1 MGRPGDQGKSLTRLH
16 WECDFIQR
24 RRGRTLAVR
33 LCSSSISS
41 SLAWEFQMT
50 ATAVRRDSSSV
61 MPAGRERQLLT
72 FALLIATATVAFE
85 TQVVTVALPSI
96 TGELQGIS
104 LYPWVFSGYLLM
116 STITAPL
123 YGKLADVFGRRPLF
137 FFGFTVFMAG
147 TFLCGAA
154 TSMPLLVGARV
165 IQGVGAGAIL
175 PLVLTVLGDIYTIKD
190 RARVQGASAGVW
202 GFFSFLGPSTGAFII
217 ESTSWRWVFWS
228 NLPLCIVALA
238 LLAVFLREGIARK
251 QVNID
256 YAGAATLTGGV
267 VCILLV
273 ALEGGRSLAWG
284 GTPMVLLVT
293 VGVALLVLFGIV
305 ERRAVDPI
313 LPFGAFR
320 IRAVAVGNAGNM
332 LIGAAQFLLTSFLPL
347 LIQGVRGEGA
357 TATGLVLTA
366 FGFAWSLAAMIG
378 GRLFIVLGFRRVSI
392 VGTGL
397 VAIGCLGATL
407 ASDGWPVWVIATA
420 MALTGIGQ
428 GISSTAFLYAP
439 QASVPWNQRG
449 AVTSSTQFARNMV
462 GAVLVAIGGGW
473 LNTLLFGAA
482 TLSGA
487 TAEEAGPTIS
497 KLLSVSERGS
507 LDATL
512 AANLGAV
519 LGPGLQVIFGL
530 LALLALVI
538 CMVMIVFAREVRPV
552 EEQPV
557 HSAVSD

>member
-1 MGRPGDQGKSLTRLH
+1 
-16 WECDFIQR
+16 
-24 RRGRTLAVR
+24 
-33 LCSSSISS
+33 
-41 SLAWEFQMT
+41 MT
-50 ATAVRRDSSSV
+50 ATAVRRDSTSV
-61 MPAGRERQLLT
+61 MLAGRERQLLT

-137 FFGFTVFMAG
+137 FFGFTVFMTG
-147 TFLCGAA
+147 TFLCGVS

-165 IQGVGAGAIL
+165 IQGLGAGAIL

-202 GFFSFLGPSTGAFII
+202 GFFSFLGPSTGAFMI
-217 ESTSWRWVFWS
+217 ESMSWRWVFWS
-228 NLPLCIVALA
+228 NLPLCILALA
-238 LLAVFLREGIARK
+238 LLAVFLREGISRK

-273 ALEGGRSLAWG
+273 ALEGGRSLVWG
-284 GTPMVLLVT
+284 GTPMILLVT
-293 VGVALLVLFGIV
+293 VGVVLLVLFGIV

-320 IRAVAVGNAGNM
+320 IRAVAVGNAGNV

-366 FGFAWSLAAMIG
+366 FGFAWSLAAMVG
-378 GRLFIVLGFRRVSI
+378 GRLFIILGFRRVSI

-397 VAIGCLGATL
+397 VTLGCLAATF
-407 ASDGWPVWVIATA
+407 ASDGWPIWMIALA

-449 AVTSSTQFARNMV
+449 AVTSSTQFARNMA
-462 GAVLVAIGGGW
+462 GAVFVAIGGGW
-473 LNTLLFGAA
+473 LNAHLFGVAMAA
-482 TLSGA
+482 GA
-487 TAEEAGPTIS
+487 TAEDAGPMIS
-497 KLLSVSERGS
+497 RLLSVSERGS
-507 LDATL
+507 LDASVV
-512 AANLGAV
+512 ADLGAV

-530 LALLALVI
+530 LTLLALAT
-538 CMVMIVFAREVRPV
+538 CMVMIVFARELRPV
-552 EEQPV
+552 EAQPV
-557 HSAVSD
+557 HNAVAD